1 MLKYIV
7 LAAFLT
13 CGAAAAYAQPQQ
25 AAGPPASAPIDSKM
39 ADSQMAPPATAD
51 TRQLIGRNIKN
62 AEGETIGEI
71 KSIYIDKGG
80 KVDSVM
86 VGIGGF
92 LGVGDREVRI
102 AWSDLKITDNGE
114 KVMVNMTRDELKAK
128 PEYRYR
134 NESWRGQVFTDTGPW
149 TARPSDT
156 ARSVDAPPSDRL
168 AQTTKPPVDRWADR
182 SPDKPGD
189 RPATDQSNM
198 AATTSTGDFNAGG
211 EMSGNALIGTAVR
224 NEKREAVGKVED
236 VYVDNSGAIK
246 TVVVAVGGFLG
257 VGSKNV
263 AVKWSDLKFS
273 RDDKSIVIMTSWT
286 RESLKAMPDYKD
298 ERRQPANKS
307 GG

>member
-1 MLKYIV
+1 MLKHIV

-13 CGAAAAYAQPQQ
+13 CGASAAYAQPQQ
-25 AAGPPASAPIDSKM
+25 AASPPASTTADSKM
-39 ADSQMAPPATAD
+39 APSATAD
-51 TRQLIGRNIKN
+51 TRKLIGRNIKN
-62 AEGETIGEI
+62 ADGETIGEI
-71 KSIYIDKGG
+71 KSIYINKDG

-86 VGIGGF
+86 VSVGGF
-92 LGVGDREVRI
+92 LGMGDREVRI

-114 KVMVNMTRDELKAK
+114 KVMVNMTKDELKAK
-128 PEYRYR
+128 PEYRYK

-149 TARPSDT
+149 SARPSDT
-156 ARSVDAPPSDRL
+156 ARAPDAPRPASDQL
-168 AQTTKPPVDRWADR
+168 AQTTKPPADR
-182 SPDKPGD
+182 STDKPSE
-189 RPATDQSNM
+189 RPNM
-198 AATTSTGDFNAGG
+198 AATTSTGDFNAAG
-211 EMSGNALIGTAVR
+211 EMSGHALIGATVR
-224 NEKREAVGKVED
+224 NEKREAVGKIED

-257 VGSKNV
+257 VGAKDV

-286 RESLKAMPDYKD
+286 KESLKAMPDFKY

>member
-1 MLKYIV
+1 MLKHIV

-13 CGAAAAYAQPQQ
+13 GGAAAAYAQPQQ
-25 AAGPPASAPIDSKM
+25 AASPPASATVDSKM
-39 ADSQMAPPATAD
+39 APSVTAD
-51 TRQLIGRNIKN
+51 TRKLIGRNIKN
-62 AEGETIGEI
+62 ADGETIGEI
-71 KSIYIDKGG
+71 KSIYINKDG

-86 VGIGGF
+86 VGVGGF

-114 KVMVNMTRDELKAK
+114 KVMVNMTKDELKAK
-128 PEYRYR
+128 PEYRYK
-134 NESWRGQVFTDTGPW
+134 NDSWRGQVFTDTGPW
-149 TARPSDT
+149 AARPSDT
-156 ARSVDAPPSDRL
+156 ARTADAPRPANDQL
-168 AQTTKPPVDRWADR
+168 AQTTRPPADR
-182 SPDKPGD
+182 STDKPSD
-189 RPATDQSNM
+189 RPNL
-198 AATTSTGDFNAGG
+198 AATTSTGDFNAAG
-211 EMSGNALIGTAVR
+211 EMSGNALIGATVR
-224 NEKREAVGKVED
+224 NDKREAVGKIED

-257 VGSKNV
+257 VGAKDV

-286 RESLKAMPDYKD
+286 KESLKAMPDYKY

>member
-1 MLKYIV
+1 MLKHIV

-25 AAGPPASAPIDSKM
+25 AASPPASTTVESKM
-39 ADSQMAPPATAD
+39 APSATAD
-51 TRQLIGRNIKN
+51 TRKLIGRNIKN
-62 AEGETIGEI
+62 ADGDTIGEI
-71 KSIYIDKGG
+71 KSIYINKDG

-86 VGIGGF
+86 VSVGGF

-114 KVMVNMTRDELKAK
+114 QVMVNMTKDELKAK

-149 TARPSDT
+149 AARPSDS
-156 ARSVDAPPSDRL
+156 ARAAADAPRPASDQL
-168 AQTTKPPVDRWADR
+168 AQTTKPPADR
-182 SPDKPGD
+182 ATDKPSD
-189 RPATDQSNM
+189 RPDV
-198 AATTSTGDFNAGG
+198 AATTSTGDFNAAG
-211 EMSGNALIGTAVR
+211 EMSGNALIGATVR
-224 NEKREAVGKVED
+224 NDKREAVGKIED
-236 VYVDNSGAIK
+236 VYVDNNGAIK

-257 VGSKNV
+257 VGAKDV
-263 AVKWSDLKFS
+263 AVKWSDLKLS
-273 RDDKSIVIMTSWT
+273 RDGKSIVIMTSWT
-286 RESLKAMPDYKD
+286 KESLKAMPDYKY